1 MMFRTFIA
9 ATVAGALSLGTVS
22 VALACGE
29 DHQDA
34 SKVVPAGAQAVA
46 LKVTGMTC
54 GGCAN
59 EIRNALLK
67 VDGVYDAAVDF
78 ESGVAKV
85 QFDGAKL
92 DATKIS
98 AAIAKAGFTVAGPAK
113 G

>member
-1 MMFRTFIA
+1 MRRTFIA
-9 ATVAGALSLGTVS
+9 ITLASAMSLGTVS
-22 VALACGE
+22 TALACGD

-34 SKVVPAGAQAVA
+34 SKAVPAGAQAVA
-46 LKVTGMTC
+46 LKVKGMTC

-67 VDGVYDAAVDF
+67 VDGIYDAAVDF
-78 ESGVAKV
+78 DTGVAKV

-92 DATKIS
+92 DAAKIS
-98 AAIAKAGFTVAGPAK
+98 AAIAKAGFTVVGPEK

>member
-1 MMFRTFIA
+1 MMLRTFIA
-9 ATVAGALSLGTVS
+9 ATVAGALSLGSVS
-22 VALACGE
+22 AALACGD
-29 DHQDA
+29 DHQEA
-34 SKVVPAGAQAVA
+34 GKAVPAGAQALA
-46 LKVTGMTC
+46 LKVKGMTC

-67 VDGVYDAAVDF
+67 VEGVYDAAVDF

-92 DATKIS
+92 DAAKIS
-98 AAIAKAGFTVAGPAK
+98 AAIVKAGFTVVGTEK